1 MNVDTIS
8 IIISVITV
16 GVAVGTIQIAGLRQ
30 LRREMSRGFRD
41 AREYTDQRFHESRD
55 DIRELRRDVNHL
67 REAVSALREAV
78 GTLRTAVA
86 TLQTAVGT
94 LQEAVGGLR
103 EAVGAL
109 REDVSVLLKRT
120 GIKAG

>member
-8 IIISVITV
+8 IIISVIAV

-30 LRREMSRGFRD
+30 LRREMSRGFKD
-41 AREYTDQRFHESRD
+41 AREYTDQRFHEARD

-67 REAVSALREAV
+67 REAVGAL
-78 GTLRTAVA
+78 
-86 TLQTAVGT
+86 QKAVGT
-94 LQEAVGGLR
+94 LQEAVGTLR

-109 REDVSVLLKRT
+109 RKDVSVLQERT
-120 GIKAG
+120 GIKTG

>member
-8 IIISVITV
+8 IIISVIAV

-30 LRREMSRGFRD
+30 LRREMSRGFKD
-41 AREYTDQRFHESRD
+41 AREYTDQRFHEARD

-67 REAVSALREAV
+67 REAVGALRE
-78 GTLRTAVA
+78 
-86 TLQTAVGT
+86 AVGT
-94 LQEAVGGLR
+94 LQEAVGTLQEAVGTLR

-109 REDVSVLLKRT
+109 RKDVSVLQERT
-120 GIKAG
+120 GIKTG

>member
-30 LRREMSRGFRD
+30 LRQEMSRGFRD

-78 GTLRTAVA
+78 ATLR
-86 TLQTAVGT
+86 TAVGT

-103 EAVGAL
+103 E
-109 REDVSVLLKRT
+109 DVSVLQGRT